1 MKRFVFGL
9 LLGLLLGSVATA
21 TAHLSQG
28 YLHGWRV
35 VRGGSILCRE
45 LYVQPAV
52 KEIECE

>member
-45 LYVQPAV
+45 LYVQPNV